1 MRGLVTLASAHPVVQ
16 TSRLSSNLW
25 SDWGRAGRVLGAQVP
40 RLPES
45 RLVKDDAALA
55 DLARGSIRA
64 SLASPSSKRRWLAQ
78 VDAWLAG

>member
-1 MRGLVTLASAHPVVQ
+1 MYAIARSLGL
-16 TSRLSSNLW
+16 
-25 SDWGRAGRVLGAQVP
+25 
-40 RLPES
+40 
-45 RLVKDDAALA
+45 DDAALA